1 MTVGK
6 AIYYLLSNYSDLTDI
21 VSTRIY
27 PEVAEQD
34 AAMPFVIYTVVSNE
48 PSDTQSSPSQLDI
61 AQVDIV
67 LFSTDYSQ
75 VVDMG
80 VAARAALDR
89 VTGTYNGVNVQSC
102 QYTSEVIDF
111 EEYPR
116 AYVITQSYDVRI
128 NRDEFEI
135 ARAHR
140 SAALNIID
148 LADTPGNYGTTGQ
161 ALVVNADGDGMEWG
175 ETASD
180 LGDLTNVTLDDPQD
194 REALV
199 YDEDTDTWINGAST
213 KLAIRVINQT
223 GATLYAAT
231 PVKASGVQGDQ
242 VSVTL
247 YRATED
253 AKLFIGLLDADIPN
267 GGTGYARQTG
277 TIYNLNTLAF
287 TVGQILYPAQ
297 AAAGL
302 DNGLDYMTATVPGS
316 SSAIPV
322 AKIPAAIV
330 LRQHVN
336 TGRVYVRTWSP
347 DSKLE
352 ELANVFAPIKNVGD
366 TIRWNGTQWASGAFV
381 QPTLAELSDVANYN
395 PATLQDKTSIR
406 WDAVNL
412 QWAMV
417 PATGG
422 LPDVITYFLNR
433 YDAEANTARQEAD
446 ATLIIERYVTVQADG
461 HGEKTAAQ
469 GSTPSEGNKLVRK
482 IWHKATAFE
491 DSDVTTWT
499 LAHTF
504 ADNTAYIDTIDTFQE
519 LLAAATYGSIPL
531 TLAQTW
537 ENVPALETLLD
548 IAPGAAVAFSAAR
561 LVGDS
566 STYTGDLIR
575 VRRASDS
582 AEQDIGF
589 DGDGLLDT
597 SALATFCA
605 GTDGFITTWYD
616 QSGNGNDPVQVT
628 TSAQP
633 KIYDATEGYLTG
645 LKFVPASNTHLS
657 LAYTFDMTDVSA
669 ALVAKADNTGNYA
682 IIDAHETTAA
692 REFVMGVNNGTV
704 ASTII
709 YDGNQT
715 NDSDTL
721 SNYDDLFLLTMFADS
736 STANDSYLN
745 GQACTGT
752 TSPPATPNT
761 TNNIRIGQ
769 RATGSADFSGLI
781 FEFVV
786 WFSDQSANRAAIE
799 ANINAFYSI
808 Y

>member
-135 ARAHR
+135 TQGTPVSGAD
-140 SAALNIID
+140 IID
-148 LADTPGNYGTTGQ
+148 LADTPSDYGTTGQ

-175 ETASD
+175 ETASN
-180 LGDLTNVTLDDPQD
+180 LGDLLNVNLDDPQD

-213 KLAIRVINQT
+213 KLAIRVINLT
-223 GATLYAAT
+223 GATLYSGT

-242 VSVTL
+242 VRVTL
-247 YRATED
+247 YRPTED
-253 AKLFIGLLDADIPN
+253 PKRFIGLLDGDIPN

-287 TVGQILYPAQ
+287 SVGQILYPSESNPAI
-297 AAAGL
+297 
-302 DNGLDYMTATVPGS
+302 DNGLDFMTATPPGTS
-316 SSAIPV
+316 SSVAV

-330 LRQHVN
+330 LRRHAT

-347 DSKLE
+347 ASKLE
-352 ELANVFAPIKNVGD
+352 ELANVFAPFKAEGSTLV
-366 TIRWNGTQWASGAFV
+366 WNGVQWVSSAFV
-381 QPTLAELSDVANYN
+381 QITLGDLRDVADYN

-406 WDAVNL
+406 WDAANE
-412 QWAMV
+412 QWALV

-422 LPDVITYFLNR
+422 LPDTITYFLNR
-433 YDAEANTARQEAD
+433 YDAEANTARQLAD
-446 ATLIIERYVTVQADG
+446 ATLTIERYVTVQADG
-461 HGEKTAAQ
+461 HGEKAAAQ
-469 GSTPSEGNKLVRK
+469 GNTPSVDNKIVRK

-519 LLAAATYGSIPL
+519 LLTAATYGSIPL

-537 ENVPALETLLD
+537 EDVAAYEGVLD
-548 IAPGAAVAFSAAR
+548 LYPGAAVALSAAR
-561 LVGDS
+561 LLD
-566 STYTGDLIR
+566 STYTGDAIR
-575 VRRASDS
+575 VRRASDN

-589 DGDGLLDT
+589 DASGELDT

-605 GTDGFITTWYD
+605 GTDGFVKTWYD
-616 QSGNGNDPVQVT
+616 QSGNGNDATQGT
-628 TSAQP
+628 TASQP
-633 KIYDATEGYLTG
+633 KIYDSVTG
-645 LKFVPASNTHLS
+645 
-657 LAYTFDMTDVSA
+657 
-669 ALVAKADNTGNYA
+669 
-682 IIDAHETTAA
+682 
-692 REFVMGVNNGTV
+692 
-704 ASTII
+704 
-709 YDGNQT
+709 
-715 NDSDTL
+715 
-721 SNYDDLFLLTMFADS
+721 
-736 STANDSYLN
+736 
-745 GQACTGT
+745 
-752 TSPPATPNT
+752 
-761 TNNIRIGQ
+761 
-769 RATGSADFSGLI
+769 
-781 FEFVV
+781 
-786 WFSDQSANRAAIE
+786 
-799 ANINAFYSI
+799 
-808 Y
+808 

>member
-1 MTVGK
+1 MNVGK
-6 AIYYLLSNYSDLTDI
+6 AIYYLLSNATDVTDI
-21 VSTRIY
+21 CGTRIF
-27 PEVAEQD
+27 PEVAEQESATPLVVYEIINVD
-34 AAMPFVIYTVVSNE
+34 PDDTNDGPAKLDEVTVDVVCYA
-48 PSDTQSSPSQLDI
+48 DTYD
-61 AQVDIV
+61 
-67 LFSTDYSQ
+67 
-75 VVDMG
+75 
-80 VAARAALDR
+80 VAADLASVCRVALDR
-89 VTGTYNGVNVQSC
+89 VRGTYNGVNVESIQFTTVDS
-102 QYTSEVIDF
+102 QVIDS
-111 EEYPR
+111 PR
-116 AYVITQSYDVRI
+116 RYVMAGTFIVRVK
-128 NRDEFEI
+128 RDLAQI
-135 ARAHR
+135 ATGR
-140 SAALNIID
+140 NIDDLTILR
-148 LADTPGNYGTTGQ
+148 LADTPSNYGTTGQ

-277 TIYNLNTLAF
+277 TIYHLNTLAF

-330 LRQHVN
+330 LRRHVN

-352 ELANVFAPIKNVGD
+352 ELANVFAPIKNLGD

-504 ADNTAYIDTIDTFQE
+504 ADDTAYIDTIDTFQE

-537 ENVPALETLLD
+537 ESVALPTTLL
-548 IAPGAAVAFSAAR
+548 ATYPGAAAAYSLR
-561 LVGDS
+561 LIGDGD
-566 STYTGDLIR
+566 YTGDAIR

-589 DGDGLLDT
+589 DGNGDLDI

-605 GTDGFITTWYD
+605 GTDGFVKTWYD
-616 QSGNGNDPVQVT
+616 QSGNGNDATQAA
-628 TSAQP
+628 TSEQP
-633 KIYDATEGYLTG
+633 KIYDSGTG
-645 LKFVPASNTHLS
+645 VITKNGKPAFETDGTNDVLETAGVDCASNFQLALVGATLS
-657 LAYTFDMTDVSA
+657 GGFGYFTNLASTDDGIEILNFGTSYRFSIEGNDDTIAITLGNQSVAMFAYDGTSKIYSINGTENVDALTTTVSVSA
-669 ALVAKADNTGNYA
+669 GLEFGKRIGSSPVNAVYQ
-682 IIDAHETTAA
+682 
-692 REFVMGVNNGTV
+692 EFVLWNN
-704 ASTII
+704 
-709 YDGNQT
+709 
-715 NDSDTL
+715 DTHI
-721 SNYDDLFLLTMFADS
+721 S
-736 STANDSYLN
+736 
-745 GQACTGT
+745 
-752 TSPPATPNT
+752 
-761 TNNIRIGQ
+761 
-769 RATGSADFSGLI
+769 
-781 FEFVV
+781 
-786 WFSDQSANRAAIE
+786 NRAAIE

>member
-61 AQVDIV
+61 AQVDVV

-135 ARAHR
+135 AQGTPVSGA
-140 SAALNIID
+140 NIID
-148 LADTPGNYGTTGQ
+148 LADTPSEYGTTGQ

-180 LGDLTNVTLDDPQD
+180 LGDLTDVTLDDPQD

-199 YDEDTDTWINGAST
+199 YDEDTDTWVNGAST

-223 GATLYAAT
+223 GGTLYAGT

-277 TIYNLNTLAF
+277 TIYHLNTLAF

-330 LRQHVN
+330 LRRHVN

-352 ELANVFAPIKNVGD
+352 ELANVFAPIKNLGD

-519 LLAAATYGSIPL
+519 LLTAATYGSIPL

-537 ENVPALETLLD
+537 ESVAEYEGPLD
-548 IAPGAAVAFSAAR
+548 IAPGAAVALSAAR
-561 LVGDS
+561 LLRSD
-566 STYTGDLIR
+566 YTGDAVR

-589 DGDGLLDT
+589 DGAGLLDT

-605 GTDGFITTWYD
+605 GTDGFVKTWYD
-616 QSGNGNDPVQVT
+616 QSGNGNDLTQGATANQPKVYDSVT
-628 TSAQP
+628 GVVLGPNSKPSVEGDGNSYFRINTNFGAQPFTHFAALTRGGTNCVLVDGVSAQRNQI
-633 KIYDATEGYLTG
+633 KIAATGNSELYAGSVRAFPALSEGDHLVTAVFNGASSFAYDNGVKVLGPTNAGSQGLTLGLTLMAEISFALRFVGYLPEYI
-645 LKFVPASNTHLS
+645 LYP
-657 LAYTFDMTDVSA
+657 
-669 ALVAKADNTGNYA
+669 
-682 IIDAHETTAA
+682 
-692 REFVMGVNNGTV
+692 
-704 ASTII
+704 
-709 YDGNQT
+709 
-715 NDSDTL
+715 
-721 SNYDDLFLLTMFADS
+721 
-736 STANDSYLN
+736 
-745 GQACTGT
+745 
-752 TSPPATPNT
+752 
-761 TNNIRIGQ
+761 
-769 RATGSADFSGLI
+769 
-781 FEFVV
+781 
-786 WFSDQSANRAAIE
+786 SDQSANRADIE
-799 ANINAFYSI
+799 ANINDFYSI

>member
-135 ARAHR
+135 VQGTPVSGA
-140 SAALNIID
+140 NIID
-148 LADTPGNYGTTGQ
+148 LADTPNEYGTTGQ

-277 TIYNLNTLAF
+277 TIYHLNTLAF

-297 AAAGL
+297 AAAGI
-302 DNGLDYMTATVPGS
+302 DNGLDYMTATVPGKLGH
-316 SSAIPV
+316 P
-322 AKIPAAIV
+322 
-330 LRQHVN
+330 RGQ
-336 TGRVYVRTWSP
+336 
-347 DSKLE
+347 DSR
-352 ELANVFAPIKNVGD
+352 GD
-366 TIRWNGTQWASGAFV
+366 C
-381 QPTLAELSDVANYN
+381 
-395 PATLQDKTSIR
+395 
-406 WDAVNL
+406 
-412 QWAMV
+412 
-417 PATGG
+417 
-422 LPDVITYFLNR
+422 
-433 YDAEANTARQEAD
+433 
-446 ATLIIERYVTVQADG
+446 
-461 HGEKTAAQ
+461 
-469 GSTPSEGNKLVRK
+469 
-482 IWHKATAFE
+482 
-491 DSDVTTWT
+491 
-499 LAHTF
+499 
-504 ADNTAYIDTIDTFQE
+504 
-519 LLAAATYGSIPL
+519 AAATRQHGP
-531 TLAQTW
+531 
-537 ENVPALETLLD
+537 
-548 IAPGAAVAFSAAR
+548 
-561 LVGDS
+561 
-566 STYTGDLIR
+566 R
-575 VRRASDS
+575 VRPHVVTGQQTGGAGQRVRAHQERRRHHPLERH
-582 AEQDIGF
+582 A
-589 DGDGLLDT
+589 
-597 SALATFCA
+597 
-605 GTDGFITTWYD
+605 
-616 QSGNGNDPVQVT
+616 
-628 TSAQP
+628 
-633 KIYDATEGYLTG
+633 
-645 LKFVPASNTHLS
+645 
-657 LAYTFDMTDVSA
+657 
-669 ALVAKADNTGNYA
+669 
-682 IIDAHETTAA
+682 
-692 REFVMGVNNGTV
+692 MGVGR
-704 ASTII
+704 
-709 YDGNQT
+709 
-715 NDSDTL
+715 L
-721 SNYDDLFLLTMFADS
+721 
-736 STANDSYLN
+736 
-745 GQACTGT
+745 
-752 TSPPATPNT
+752 
-761 TNNIRIGQ
+761 
-769 RATGSADFSGLI
+769 
-781 FEFVV
+781 
-786 WFSDQSANRAAIE
+786 RAAHLGRAIGRSQLQPRNL
-799 ANINAFYSI
+799 ARQDQHPLGRG
-808 Y
+808 

>member
-1 MTVGK
+1 MNVGK
-6 AIYYLLSNYSDLTDI
+6 AIYYLLSNATDVTDI
-21 VSTRIY
+21 CGTRIF
-27 PEVAEQD
+27 PEVAEQESATPLVVYEIINVD
-34 AAMPFVIYTVVSNE
+34 PDDTNDGPAKLDEVTVDVVCYA
-48 PSDTQSSPSQLDI
+48 DTYD
-61 AQVDIV
+61 
-67 LFSTDYSQ
+67 
-75 VVDMG
+75 
-80 VAARAALDR
+80 VAADLASVCRVALDR
-89 VTGTYNGVNVQSC
+89 VRGTYNGVNVESIQFTTVDS
-102 QYTSEVIDF
+102 QVIDS
-111 EEYPR
+111 PR
-116 AYVITQSYDVRI
+116 RYVMAGTFIVRVK
-128 NRDEFEI
+128 RDNAQI
-135 ARAHR
+135 ATGR
-140 SAALNIID
+140 NIDDLTILR

-352 ELANVFAPIKNVGD
+352 ELANVFATIKNVGD

-537 ENVPALETLLD
+537 ESVPALETLLD

-566 STYTGDLIR
+566 RLHRRPYPRAAGVGQRGAGHR
-575 VRRASDS
+575 VRR
-582 AEQDIGF
+582 GR
-589 DGDGLLDT
+589 
-597 SALATFCA
+597 
-605 GTDGFITTWYD
+605 
-616 QSGNGNDPVQVT
+616 
-628 TSAQP
+628 
-633 KIYDATEGYLTG
+633 
-645 LKFVPASNTHLS
+645 
-657 LAYTFDMTDVSA
+657 
-669 ALVAKADNTGNYA
+669 
-682 IIDAHETTAA
+682 AA
-692 REFVMGVNNGTV
+692 RHV
-704 ASTII
+704 STG
-709 YDGNQT
+709 YVLRG
-715 NDSDTL
+715 
-721 SNYDDLFLLTMFADS
+721 Y
-736 STANDSYLN
+736 
-745 GQACTGT
+745 GRVC
-752 TSPPATPNT
+752 
-761 TNNIRIGQ
+761 
-769 RATGSADFSGLI
+769 
-781 FEFVV
+781 
-786 WFSDQSANRAAIE
+786 
-799 ANINAFYSI
+799 
-808 Y
+808 

>member
-135 ARAHR
+135 VQGTPVSGA
-140 SAALNIID
+140 NIID
-148 LADTPGNYGTTGQ
+148 LADTPNDYGTTGQ

-223 GATLYAAT
+223 GGTLYAGT
-231 PVKASGVQGDQ
+231 PVKSSGVQGDQ

-277 TIYNLNTLAF
+277 TIYHLNTLAF

-330 LRQHVN
+330 LRRHVN

-352 ELANVFAPIKNVGD
+352 ELANVFAPIKNLGD

-422 LPDVITYFLNR
+422 LPDVITYF
-433 YDAEANTARQEAD
+433 
-446 ATLIIERYVTVQADG
+446 
-461 HGEKTAAQ
+461 
-469 GSTPSEGNKLVRK
+469 
-482 IWHKATAFE
+482 
-491 DSDVTTWT
+491 
-499 LAHTF
+499 
-504 ADNTAYIDTIDTFQE
+504 
-519 LLAAATYGSIPL
+519 
-531 TLAQTW
+531 
-537 ENVPALETLLD
+537 
-548 IAPGAAVAFSAAR
+548 
-561 LVGDS
+561 
-566 STYTGDLIR
+566 
-575 VRRASDS
+575 
-582 AEQDIGF
+582 
-589 DGDGLLDT
+589 
-597 SALATFCA
+597 
-605 GTDGFITTWYD
+605 
-616 QSGNGNDPVQVT
+616 
-628 TSAQP
+628 
-633 KIYDATEGYLTG
+633 
-645 LKFVPASNTHLS
+645 
-657 LAYTFDMTDVSA
+657 
-669 ALVAKADNTGNYA
+669 
-682 IIDAHETTAA
+682 
-692 REFVMGVNNGTV
+692 
-704 ASTII
+704 
-709 YDGNQT
+709 
-715 NDSDTL
+715 
-721 SNYDDLFLLTMFADS
+721 
-736 STANDSYLN
+736 STATTPKPTPPVKKPTRRSSSS
-745 GQACTGT
+745 GT
-752 TSPPATPNT
+752 
-761 TNNIRIGQ
+761 
-769 RATGSADFSGLI
+769 
-781 FEFVV
+781 
-786 WFSDQSANRAAIE
+786 
-799 ANINAFYSI
+799 
-808 Y
+808 